1 MKTQGKSI
9 RLVSDPEAKEKLLN
23 NLDKTVM

>member
-1 MKTQGKSI
+1 MKTKGKSI
-9 RLVSDPEAKEKLLN
+9 RLVSAPEAKEKLVN